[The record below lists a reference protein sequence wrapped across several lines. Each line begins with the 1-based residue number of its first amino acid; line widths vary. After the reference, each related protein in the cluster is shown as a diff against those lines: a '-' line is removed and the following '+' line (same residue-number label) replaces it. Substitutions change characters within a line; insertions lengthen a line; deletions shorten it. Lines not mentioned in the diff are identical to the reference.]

1 MVKPTQFVCIVASWI
16 KQFINLYL
24 SSYEVEMFQN
34 QEVNYASDGNKY
46 SRMYTEVEVKSH
58 HHMLCVTKSFHS

>member
-1 MVKPTQFVCIVASWI
+1 
-16 KQFINLYL
+16 
-24 SSYEVEMFQN
+24 MFQN

-58 HHMLCVTKSFHS
+58 HHMLCVTKSFHSQNVQNEKKKNWNQKSMLLVIRKNKRK